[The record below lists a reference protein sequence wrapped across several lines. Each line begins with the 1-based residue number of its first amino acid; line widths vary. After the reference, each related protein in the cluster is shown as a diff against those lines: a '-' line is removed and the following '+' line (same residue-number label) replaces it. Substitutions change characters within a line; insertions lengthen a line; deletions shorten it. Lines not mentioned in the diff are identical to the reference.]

1 MTREGSL
8 LRWSANVFSG
18 IMLAVIPASFGTSL
32 YAKHR
37 ADPSAPDD
45 ATTQLFQLLDS
56 SHDGKLQDF
65 YLLGDL
71 YKDPSKPD
79 DEYRHVLRVEYDKSR
94 GFGKLNLWVRS
105 VGKMTPQQ
113 LQTYTPKQ
121 IYDFAET
128 DQEKYVKTTVS
139 TFGGSGD
146 LYLRADGEGPLATS
160 SITDDVRKSYDLFL
174 TQYVL
179 PALRKK

>member
-1 MTREGSL
+1 
-8 LRWSANVFSG
+8 
-18 IMLAVIPASFGTSL
+18 MLAVIPVSFGTRL
-32 YAKHR
+32 YAKHK

-45 ATTQLFQLLDS
+45 ATTELFQLLDS

-71 YKDPSKPD
+71 YKDSSKPD

-128 DQEKYVKTTVS
+128 DQEKYVKTTAS